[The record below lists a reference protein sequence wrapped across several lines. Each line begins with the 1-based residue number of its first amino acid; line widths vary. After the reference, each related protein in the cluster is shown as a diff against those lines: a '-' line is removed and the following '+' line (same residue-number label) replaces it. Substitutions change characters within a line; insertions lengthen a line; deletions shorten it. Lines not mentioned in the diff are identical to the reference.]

1 MVKFDRDS
9 FLKCPEFRIFDR
21 VSMQLIMGISDIYM
35 SIGLKRNISH
45 FANIVRIAK
54 SDKEIT
60 QDEVAF
66 LSKIAN
72 KYNISN
78 ELFKEILKE
87 PEKIPTIA
95 HLECEERVERLYE
108 LMRMVE
114 ADHRIED
121 KEVSALRKIAI
132 GLGFPL
138 QSVEQI
144 VERSIHIDVEEV
156 DVEEFKKHMFSVLGI
171 RKPREMNEPC

>member
-1 MVKFDRDS
+1 
-9 FLKCPEFRIFDR
+9 
-21 VSMQLIMGISDIYM
+21 MQLIMGISDIYM

-60 QDEVAF
+60 EEEVAF

-78 ELFKEILKE
+78 EQFKEILKE
-87 PEKIPTIA
+87 PEKIPTVA

-108 LMRMVE
+108 LMKMVE
-114 ADHRIED
+114 ADHKVED
-121 KEVSALRKIAI
+121 KEVSVLRKIVI
-132 GLGFPL
+132 GLAFPL
-138 QSVEQI
+138 QSVDKI
-144 VERSIHIDVEEV
+144 VDRAIHIDVEQV
-156 DVEEFKKHMFSVLGI
+156 DIEEFKKQMFSILGI
-171 RKPREMNEPC
+171 HKPRGMYEPC